1 MQHLSRRQFAKAAF
15 WLPTLALAG
24 PAWAQTGDDPVE
36 FVESQYNNIYIYKR
50 GTQVSMTFG
59 HNKRL
64 YTESV
69 MDTTDTKALPVEYTK
84 FMTAA
89 VAYTKKQDSILQI
102 GLGGGR
108 TSWYL
113 HVHLPDAAIDVAEI
127 DPVVIDLAKKY
138 FAVKEE
144 KNFAPVAMDGR
155 LFLLRNPAK
164 RYDLICIDAYR
175 GPFVP
180 FHLLTKEF
188 YVKVAEHLT
197 EGGIVA
203 QNVEPSTMVFN
214 AAVATMKSVFR
225 QVDFFPAAGNVVL
238 VAYNDAERLSD
249 AELLKRAEA
258 LQAKYAFRYP
268 LTDLVKGRREPSNP
282 VKGQVLTDDFAPVET
297 LHAIERKNEKWK

>member
-1 MQHLSRRQFAKAAF
+1 MVSDQITGR
-15 WLPTLALAG
+15 AG

-113 HVHLPDAAIDVAEI
+113 HVHLPEAAIRIIA
-127 DPVVIDLAKKY
+127 
-138 FAVKEE
+138 
-144 KNFAPVAMDGR
+144 
-155 LFLLRNPAK
+155 LLP
-164 RYDLICIDAYR
+164 
-175 GPFVP
+175 
-180 FHLLTKEF
+180 
-188 YVKVAEHLT
+188 
-197 EGGIVA
+197 
-203 QNVEPSTMVFN
+203 
-214 AAVATMKSVFR
+214 
-225 QVDFFPAAGNVVL
+225 
-238 VAYNDAERLSD
+238 
-249 AELLKRAEA
+249 ELLGPAVFPDRA
-258 LQAKYAFRYP
+258 
-268 LTDLVKGRREPSNP
+268 G
-282 VKGQVLTDDFAPVET
+282 
-297 LHAIERKNEKWK
+297 